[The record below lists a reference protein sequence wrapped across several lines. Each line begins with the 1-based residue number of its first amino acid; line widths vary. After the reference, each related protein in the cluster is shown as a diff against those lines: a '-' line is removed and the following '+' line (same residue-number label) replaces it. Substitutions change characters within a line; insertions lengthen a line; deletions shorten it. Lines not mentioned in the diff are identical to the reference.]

1 MSQITM
7 NYPSIEALVSSMEGT
22 NAQLMS
28 VGSGIASEQASL
40 AANWNG
46 DTGTSYQSWQT
57 QWNSAM
63 EELTGSHRQLKDA
76 IGNNNRTMMMRDQG
90 EGSKWGA

>member
-7 NYPSIEALVSSMEGT
+7 NYPAIEALVSSMEGT

-46 DTGTSYQSWQT
+46 DTGTSYQAWQT

-76 IGNNNRTMMMRDQG
+76 IGGNNRTMMMRDQG
-90 EGSKWGA
+90 EGSKWGS

>member
-7 NYPSIEALVSSMEGT
+7 NYPSIEALVGSMEGT

-28 VGSGIASEQASL
+28 VGNGIASEQASL

-46 DTGTSYQSWQT
+46 DTGTSYQGWQT

-90 EGSKWGA
+90 EGSKWGS